1 MTATETDLPRHDAKY
16 SDEVVNRIRRIVADP
31 AVPFAPDGPIFDPF
45 AGLGDRLREFGRA
58 DVFGIEI
65 EPEWSAVAAEVR
77 QGDALNPTDYP
88 ALVGAI
94 VTSPCYGNR
103 MADQYLG
110 PECEACKGLGID
122 RHAKRIPSG
131 SSDIRVDRCEV
142 CNGTGRDGRGRYGYA
157 ISLGRK
163 VSDGSAAGLQWGD
176 EYRVFHHEWLGVIA
190 SRMAPGPR
198 RLVLNMSDH
207 YRDRKRQYVTS
218 WWAMAA
224 RRQGFELVS
233 ADRVNTPRMGHGQN
247 MQTKAPEGE
256 LLMVFDLIDDL
267 GAR

>member
-31 AVPFAPDGPIFDPF
+31 SVPFAPDGPIVDPF

-65 EPEWSAVAAEVR
+65 EPEWSAVASEVR
-77 QGDALNPTDYP
+77 QGDALNPDDYP

-110 PECEACKGLGID
+110 PTCPDCQGSGTVPVSDLG
-122 RHAKRIPSG
+122 
-131 SSDIRVDRCEV
+131 SDGYDRCEV

-176 EYRVFHHEWLGVIA
+176 KYRLFHHEWLGVIA

-207 YRDRKRQYVTS
+207 YRDGERQYVTS

-224 RRQGFELVS
+224 RRLGFELVS

-256 LLMVFDLIDDL
+256 LLMVFDLIDL